1 MNLMIHTI
9 QNFVLLCIRTYNGQL
24 ENNIENAIDNLLRE
38 NVFLAFAQ

>member
-9 QNFVLLCIRTYNGQL
+9 RNFVLLCIQPYNGQL
-24 ENNIENAIDNLLRE
+24 ENNVENVIDNLLRE

>member
-9 QNFVLLCIRTYNGQL
+9 RNFVLLCIQPYNGQF
-24 ENNIENAIDNLLRE
+24 ENNIENVIDNLLRE

>member
-9 QNFVLLCIRTYNGQL
+9 RNFVLLCIQPYNGQL